1 MDACRKGVSICCGS
15 LLHPFAA
22 ERLGPPSYTC
32 YTENVCASHAH
43 CQNLRTLLKITM
55 PLTSIKQFM
64 PWPLIVLDR
73 EAVNGAVAMHPFVQM
88 ATARA
93 EQGHRH
99 DCAIDSK
106 NCF

>member
-1 MDACRKGVSICCGS
+1 
-15 LLHPFAA
+15 
-22 ERLGPPSYTC
+22 
-32 YTENVCASHAH
+32 
-43 CQNLRTLLKITM
+43 M
-55 PLTSIKQFM
+55 PLTSTKQFM
-64 PWPLIVLDR
+64 SWPLIVLDR

-106 NCF
+106 KCF